1 MPRVRSETKHF
12 QAELR
17 LREWINTLT
26 PGDVL
31 PVVCDLTERF
41 NSSHGTII
49 RALTALADE
58 GLIVRPLG
66 KKRYLIAEL
75 PADDIRNGFCAAAGA
90 EVKNRVFHCL
100 FPFLFLYANF

>member
-31 PVVCDLTERF
+31 PVVSDLTVRF

-66 KKRYLIAEL
+66 KKRYLIAERFERIS
-75 PADDIRNGFCAAAGA
+75 ARICI
-90 EVKNRVFHCL
+90 
-100 FPFLFLYANF
+100 